1 MSSNYPPGVT
11 GNEWQIT
18 GEPDEPRRD
27 PTQSADGHA
36 HLAYFDVRSQA
47 SFVWN
52 GDDSAI
58 EVSIGGY
65 AEPVSHEIP
74 APDLSLMQWSAVG
87 VLGVFEDVC
96 KAHAD
101 TLVDF

>member
-18 GEPDEPRRD
+18 GEPDNER
-27 PTQSADGHA
+27 QSADGQA

-47 SFVWN
+47 SFVWD
-52 GDDSAI
+52 GDSSAI

-65 AEPVSHEIP
+65 GEPISHEIP
-74 APDLSLMQWSAVG
+74 APDLSIPVWSAVG
-87 VLGVFEDVC
+87 VLGMFADVC
-96 KAHAD
+96 RAHAD